1 MAGPRNILLRW
12 VVTQDNPIHDKI
24 LIIANIMINFQDYLA
39 TDTDAKI
46 S

>member
-12 VVTQDNPIHDKI
+12 VMTQHNPIHDKI
-24 LIIANIMINFQDYLA
+24 LIIANTMINFQDYLD
-39 TDTDAKI
+39 TDTYTKI